1 MLKFTCWWLICFTVC
16 FVFWVWLSSD
26 HYNKSRQ
33 AITLIT
39 TNQNIR
45 YRIQIAS
52 TYLILKSTSIPIHRW
67 YLHYIHL
74 HTTRILQCIWPM
86 TFFYN
91 LTFAHRPIGFCS
103 SMCQRWNFIGPSL
116 LRHHCDAINVRSN
129 TTTSLW
135 SIDQCVC
142 TVLFSFTVGFICAK
156 ISTIISTHR
165 ISISAAI
172 LSSMLVWSLH

>member
-1 MLKFTCWWLICFTVC
+1 MLKFTCWWLIGFTVC

-26 HYNKSRQ
+26 HYNKTRQ

-39 TNQNIR
+39 TNQIFR

-103 SMCQRWNFIGPSL
+103 SMRQRWNFIGPSL

-142 TVLFSFTVGFICAK
+142 VYCTV
-156 ISTIISTHR
+156 
-165 ISISAAI
+165 
-172 LSSMLVWSLH
+172 